1 MPFTVDAVNK
11 KITFE
16 FIAGDP
22 KGNSL
27 ANAVTAEDYRLA
39 MVAAGVGANWTKQG
53 NQHLITS
60 YSIVVTGASTWV
72 HFYNVCIEWTGAV
85 TQAYLIS
92 VVAGS
97 NFYIGADSDYTKRG
111 CILMANQTTAKAFQF
126 RYNTFI
132 YECTFQSTTN
142 QNYHLWF
149 VGSAGSPVTLKRCQ
163 FIKVGQIGTPGV
175 GYSLDNV
182 IFDDNLIVGSYG
194 IYYKSTDDFL
204 SIDNLK
210 AIGLIVY
217 IYAIDSST
225 KTGRNWIC
233 PRGNINIRAYYSRVI
248 GINLIDSLIG
258 GTMTLNVS
266 TLTAGYVG
274 AKAFVDFYSTFSF
287 YIENGDN
294 AIIKVW
300 NKNDIL
306 LLDSVLDG
314 SGELEDQELK
324 YWERSVEK
332 ITDAPD
338 TYTTINEKYTPFR
351 IEITRAGWE
360 TLTIEG
366 VEIVDG
372 EPTNIFGTMVY
383 PELFVS
389 AVDITDCTE
398 IGADDGE
405 IVITAEGGDGTYEYS
420 MDGVTYQASDTFTD
434 LSPDDYTVYVRDG
447 EGTVAA
453 FDVTVSEPI
462 PEAYAENVLSA
473 ELAEETLTCDLA
485 EEILTCELTE

>member
-1 MPFTVDAVNK
+1 MPFTVDNVNK
-11 KITFE
+11 YIDFE

-27 ANAVTAEDYRLA
+27 ANAVTAEDFRLA
-39 MVAAGVGANWTKQG
+39 MVAAGVGAAWTKQG
-53 NQHLITS
+53 NQHLITG
-60 YSIVVTGASTWV
+60 YSIRITGANTWV
-72 HFYNVCIEWTGAV
+72 HFYNVCIEWTGAI
-85 TQAYLIS
+85 TQRYLIS
-92 VVAGS
+92 VGTGS
-97 NFYIGADSDYTKRG
+97 NFYMGADSDYTKRG
-111 CILMANQTTAKAFQF
+111 CILMANQTTAKAFIF

-132 YECTFQSTTN
+132 YECTFQATTN

-149 VGSAGSPVTLKRCQ
+149 EGSAGSPVTLQRCQ
-163 FIKVGQIGTPGV
+163 FINVSQIGNPGL
-175 GYSLDNV
+175 YYLNNV
-182 IFDDNLIVGSYG
+182 IFDDNLMVGAYG
-194 IYYKSTDDFL
+194 IFYHATDDFL
-204 SIDNLK
+204 SINNLK
-210 AIGLIVY
+210 AIGRITY
-217 IYAIDSST
+217 MYSINAT

-233 PRGNINIRAYYSRVI
+233 PRGSILIRAYYNYEA
-248 GINLIDSLIG
+248 GLNLIDSSIG
-258 GTMTLNVS
+258 GAISLVTNVS
-266 TLTAGYVG
+266 TAGHVG

-287 YIENGDN
+287 YVENGDN
-294 AIIKVW
+294 ATVKVW
-300 NKNDIL
+300 NKNDVL

-314 SGELEDQELK
+314 SGVLEDQELK
-324 YWERSVEK
+324 YWEKSNTK

-338 TYTTINEKYTPFR
+338 TFVVVDEKYTPFKV
-351 IEITRAGWE
+351 EITRAGWE